1 MRRHRARRSSIQRLS
16 RLCSCLR
23 PLAAVTSPA
32 SHTRRKEEPRQGHDA
47 WIAYYNRVVRRL
59 TLIAFVTAA
68 TLATLASE
76 SIASADDM
84 PKDYDPR
91 GADGLRVD
99 IDRIVTTEEATGW
112 TVDRSE
118 YDYMHSW
125 VLQSVC
131 RATPEA
137 RQLLSDRLA
146 SERAV
151 AGNARNLYLK
161 AAKKM
166 TTEAKHAL
174 HLERMHTILQR
185 AMADECPFWL
195 EPVKGFDGRQTDR
208 NRVTLNLET
217 GGLFALRYATQQVGI
232 GFGPSARLQLGVGF
246 DYITILG
253 GIELSGAAMLRQDEP
268 GSTDF
273 VLNYLPALPITV
285 HFRSVNWIYS
295 VETGAVSLF
304 QGESPGINFGV
315 RAGFGVGYMALRNR
329 YFTPWAGISLWQE
342 LYFGN
347 DDRPGAGFLRG
358 GLRVGVIYD
367 P

>member
-1 MRRHRARRSSIQRLS
+1 MNK
-16 RLCSCLR
+16 
-23 PLAAVTSPA
+23 
-32 SHTRRKEEPRQGHDA
+32 RRKEAPTRGHDA
-47 WIAYYNRVVRRL
+47 CIAYYNRVVRRL
-59 TLIAFVTAA
+59 LLIALVV
-68 TLATLASE
+68 LAVERT
-76 SIASADDM
+76 ASADDL

-131 RATPEA
+131 RATPAA
-137 RQLLSDRLA
+137 RQLLSDRFA

-151 AGNARNLYLK
+151 AGNAKDLYLQ
-161 AAKKM
+161 AGRKM
-166 TTEAKHAL
+166 TTEVKHAL
-174 HLERMHTILQR
+174 HRERMHTILQR

-217 GGLFALRYATQQVGI
+217 GGLFAVRYASEKLGI
-232 GFGPSARLQLGVGF
+232 GFGPSGRLQLGVGF
-246 DYITILG
+246 DYITVLA
-253 GIELSGAAMLRQDEP
+253 GIELSAGAMLRQAGEV
-268 GSTDF
+268 GGTTDF
-273 VLNYLPALPITV
+273 VLNYFPAIPVTI
-285 HFRSVNWIYS
+285 HFRAVNWIYS
-295 VETGAVSLF
+295 VETGAVSFF
-304 QGESPGINFGV
+304 QGEAPGINFGV

-347 DDRPGAGFLRG
+347 DDRPGAVFLRG